1 MEKPPNIIDFYAA
14 RRRRRKGSSD
24 KAPEPREY
32 SVNGRLLTKTEF
44 FDLLRKQ
51 TRRYFPHVRSSKWES
66 D

>member
-1 MEKPPNIIDFYAA
+1 MKKPSNVVDFYAA
-14 RRRRRKGSSD
+14 RRRIKGVSG